1 MGEIENK
8 DFDKI
13 YLIYYPKLVRFSTEY
28 LLSKEDA
35 ENVVQDVFL
44 HVLEEYKEF
53 SSIEN
58 LNAFLF
64 RLVKNKSIDFLRRKI
79 AIEKNHARLKEYQL
93 KYEAMEEFDD
103 SLSENDISNII
114 IKAMESLPPK
124 CKEVFVL
131 SKIEGLKYAEI
142 AEKLA
147 ISPHTVRNQMSIA
160 LKKMKT
166 ILEDYPLLL
175 FFLSC

>member
-1 MGEIENK
+1 MGEIGNK

-44 HVLEEYKEF
+44 HVLEEYKEW

-79 AIEKNHARLKEYQL
+79 AIERNHARLKEYQL

-114 IKAMESLPPK
+114 IKAIEALPPK
-124 CKEVFVL
+124 CKEIFVL
-131 SKIEGLKYAEI
+131 NKIEGFKYNEI

-147 ISPHTVRNQMSIA
+147 VSPHTVRNQMSIA

-175 FFLSC
+175 FFLFC